1 LLLEI
6 LMRNRKEIVLIV
18 FFLSLCLKTAVAE
31 FEHSVMVG
39 VAKVDVT
46 PTSPVVLAGYGGRTT
61 EYDGIDTKLW
71 ARAMVIGD
79 AHLVAIVVLDNC
91 GIPAKVKSQL
101 AKRLSG
107 RGISPDRIIVAA
119 THTHNAPTLVG
130 YANVVWAG
138 RTTPAQEQRVAEYTL
153 LAIAKMEQAVVTA
166 IGNREPMQLEW
177 AQGRVNF
184 GGNRRVLTAAG
195 QWSGFGF
202 QRNGPVDHSLPILAA
217 RDAKGRVRAVWA
229 NYACHCTTT
238 GSANRIGGDWAGF
251 ANTFMEADFPNA
263 VSLMTIGCG
272 ADIGPQPSGSIQL
285 AAEHGRSV
293 AQETKRLLSGQMK
306 RIHEGPKVISR
317 RIKLPLDDPPP
328 RTYWDEQL
336 RNKGFHHQLAKTM
349 VSRLENDGK
358 ISSEVDYPISVW
370 SFGDRLAMV
379 FLAGEVVVD
388 YSVRL
393 NRELDWT
400 KLWITAWSNDM
411 PGYIPSNRVLA
422 EGGYEADFSQV
433 YYEQPARYSPEV
445 EDVLV
450 LAVKEMV
457 GPTFAAAKDQPT
469 APFNKPP
476 SGEAETFRRLAKWAA
491 SEKTDDEAAV
501 LKIVRQLIPQA
512 SPAIGQLL
520 PDGGR
525 KTEWYNFAGD
535 YTTRSFIRQQ
545 AKGTQLGWKTPAV
558 IKRPARVTL
567 CFTGGIGW
575 ESSPKA
581 DGFALLVDGEQ
592 KLEFDVTRSP
602 SRWMSKDKSVELIY
616 LPTWTSNEDSAGFFF
631 VRLPTR
637 AEKDDGVNTI
647 AVRSL
652 AENSKRWFAVDAK
665 QDVRENLKLLSRA
678 LDTKP

>member
-1 LLLEI
+1 
-6 LMRNRKEIVLIV
+6 MRNRKEVVLIV
-18 FFLSLCLKTAVAE
+18 FILSLCLNTALAE
-31 FEHSVMVG
+31 LEHPVMVG

-46 PTSPVVLAGYGGRTT
+46 PTRPVVLAGYGGRTT

-79 AHLVAIVVLDNC
+79 VHPVAIVVLDNC
-91 GIPAKVKSQL
+91 GIPADVTSPL
-101 AKRLSG
+101 AKRLSK
-107 RGISPDRIIVAA
+107 RGLSADRIIVAA

-138 RTTPAQEQRVAEYTL
+138 RTTPTQEKRIAEYTA
-153 LAIAKMEQAVVTA
+153 LAIDRMEQAVVTA

-184 GGNRRVLTAAG
+184 GGNRRVLSAAG
-195 QWSGFGF
+195 RWSGFGF

-217 RDAKGRVRAVWA
+217 RDAKGKVRAVWA

-272 ADIGPQPSGSIQL
+272 ADVGPQPSGSIQL

-293 AQETKRLLSGQMK
+293 AKETKRLLSGPMQ
-306 RIHEGPKVISR
+306 RILAGPTVTSR

-336 RNKGFHHQLAKTM
+336 RSKGFHHQLAKAM
-349 VSRLENDGK
+349 VSRLEDDGK

-370 SFGDRLAMV
+370 SFGDKLAMV

-400 KLWITAWSNDM
+400 KLWITAWSNEM
-411 PGYIPSNRVLA
+411 PGYIPSKRVLA

-450 LAVKEMV
+450 AAVKEMV
-457 GPTFAAAKDQPT
+457 GPTFAATKDQPT
-469 APFNKPP
+469 TPFNRAPN
-476 SGEAETFRRLAKWAA
+476 GEAEAFRRVAKWAV
-491 SEKTDDEAAV
+491 SEKTEEEAAV
-501 LKIVRQLIPQA
+501 LRIVRQLIPQA
-512 SPAIGQLL
+512 SPAIGQIL
-520 PDGGR
+520 PDGGQ
-525 KTEWYNFAGD
+525 KTEWYNFAGEH
-535 YTTRSFIRQQ
+535 TTRVFIRQQ

-558 IKRPARVTL
+558 IKNSDRLTL

-575 ESSPKA
+575 VSSPKTG
-581 DGFALLVDGEQ
+581 GFALLVDGGQ

-602 SRWMSKDKSVELIY
+602 SRWLSTDKSVELVY
-616 LPTWTSNEDSAGFFF
+616 LPTWASNEDSAGFFF
-631 VRLPTR
+631 LRLPND
-637 AEKDDGVNTI
+637 ADKEGGAKMI
-647 AVRSL
+647 AIRSL
-652 AENSKRWFAVDAK
+652 GENSKRWFAVDTK
-665 QDVRENLKLLSRA
+665 QDVQVNLKLLSKA